1 MGMDPVRR
9 SLEGG
14 WRAQRAR
21 AGRFTLVVVVI
32 LLSWLLISWIISRT
46 AIGS

>member
-1 MGMDPVRR
+1 MDPVRR

-14 WRAQRAR
+14 SRSRKAR

-32 LLSWLLISWIISRT
+32 LLTWLIVAWIISHN

>member
-1 MGMDPVRR
+1 MDPVRR

-14 WRAQRAR
+14 TRAKKAK

-32 LLSWLLISWIISRT
+32 LLTWLIIGWLVSRT
-46 AIGS
+46 AVAP